1 MADTSDTNQLKMADQ
16 HMDDDDVSTVSAGGG
31 GSVAMSK
38 RGRKSEAEKQRLIQV
53 QMEQQKNY
61 DDKKSAVQLMGVYN
75 VMFNQGS
82 TDYEIAEFLV
92 SRNYGPR
99 KCEDFINGLNQVA
112 LDTSNEYKELT
123 CGHFVVTKVRM
134 CN

>member
-1 MADTSDTNQLKMADQ
+1 
-16 HMDDDDVSTVSAGGG
+16 MDEDDVPTVVVSAGGG
-31 GSVAMSK
+31 GNISNVSLVK
-38 RGRKSEAEKQRLIQV
+38 RGRKSDAEKQRQT
-53 QMEQQKNY
+53 QAQNEQQKNY
-61 DDKKSAVQLMGVYN
+61 EEKKSAIQLMGVCN

-82 TDYEIAEFLV
+82 TDQQISDFLF

-99 KCEDFINGLNQVA
+99 KCEEFINGLNQVA
-112 LDTSNEYKELT
+112 LDTANEYKDLT